1 MDISTTAIELPENF
15 DASQYDSIPYA
26 RHNLFEDSNPELE
39 TMARDAIRSALEVKL
54 GKPVVSR
61 DTINQRFGLK
71 KLGYTSDHILSGKVL
86 VR

>member
-1 MDISTTAIELPENF
+1 MDISTTAIELPESFN
-15 DASQYDSIPYA
+15 ASQYDSIPYA
-26 RHNLFEDSNPELE
+26 RHNLFEQSSPELE
-39 TMARDAIRSALEVKL
+39 DLGRELIRKSLETRL